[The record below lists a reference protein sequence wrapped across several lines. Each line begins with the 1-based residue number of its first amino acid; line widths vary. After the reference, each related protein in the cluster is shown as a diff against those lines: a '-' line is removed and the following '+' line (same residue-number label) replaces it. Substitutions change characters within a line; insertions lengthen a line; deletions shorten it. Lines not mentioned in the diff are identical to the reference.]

1 MSSRPLVSSY
11 CIKGASRTLQPQTIQ
26 APIHFTNHPT
36 PQKQPWRQ
44 VAEWRD
50 QGDTVRDVS
59 FLHKSTPNHE
69 KEKELTSFHHRH
81 LVPLASKQVASV
93 APKFLGSLIASMNGF
108 VVSTTATFTP
118 AFAFVNAST
127 FFVNASLYCTTALPS
142 AATFSAPDANTVG
155 LS

>member
-59 FLHKSTPNHE
+59 FLPQINTQSRERKRTHIIPPQTLSPTRIKASRIRRTKLLRVVDGLHERLRRVHNHH
-69 KEKELTSFHHRH
+69 FHACIRFRKR
-81 LVPLASKQVASV
+81 LN
-93 APKFLGSLIASMNGF
+93 FLRQRF
-108 VVSTTATFTP
+108 VVLYHG
-118 AFAFVNAST
+118 FAFGCDV
-127 FFVNASLYCTTALPS
+127 LCP
-142 AATFSAPDANTVG
+142 
-155 LS
+155 

>member
-59 FLHKSTPNHE
+59 FLPQINTQSQERKRTHIIPPQTLGPARIKASRIRRTKLLRVVDGLHE
-69 KEKELTSFHHRH
+69 RLRRVHHCYFHPSIRCLESLNPFRQRCVVLLHGFPFGRG
-81 LVPLASKQVASV
+81 V
-93 APKFLGSLIASMNGF
+93 LGA
-108 VVSTTATFTP
+108 
-118 AFAFVNAST
+118 
-127 FFVNASLYCTTALPS
+127 
-142 AATFSAPDANTVG
+142 
-155 LS
+155 